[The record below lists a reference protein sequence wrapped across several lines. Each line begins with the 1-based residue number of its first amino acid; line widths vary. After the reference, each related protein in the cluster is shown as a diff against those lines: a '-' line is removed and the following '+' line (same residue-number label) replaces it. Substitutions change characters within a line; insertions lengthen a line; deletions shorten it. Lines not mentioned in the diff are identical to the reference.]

1 MKLFNSLTGRKETFE
16 PAIRGR
22 PTMYVCGPTVWNHP
36 HIGNARPA
44 VVFDVLF
51 RLLKARYG
59 EGVIYARNVTDIED
73 KIIAAAAAEGVASE
87 VISARYTAAYN
98 GDMAALGVLPPTLEP
113 FATAHVGEMLAM
125 IERLL
130 ASGHAYEA
138 EGHVLFHVPSFPE
151 YGRLSRRSREEMIDG
166 ARVEVAPY
174 KRDPADFV
182 LWKPSTPEQPGW
194 ESRFGRG
201 RPGWHIECSA
211 MVERHLGVTIDI
223 HGGGQDLKFP
233 HHENEIAQSVCAHG
247 GAPLARFWLHNGF
260 VNVEQEKMS
269 KSLGNV
275 LLVRDLVAADNERDR
290 SILGEVVRYTLLM
303 AHYRKPL
310 DWTESAF
317 ERAKDALLRLY
328 NPLRLPPPLDPRR
341 KNMEPPSSVRE
352 ALEDDLNTPEA
363 FAALFDIARRTN
375 ASKNEAEKRRLK
387 AELVAGGRMLG
398 ILRQDPEEVFKRLG
412 FLAATARSRSSA
424 RADLLVGAVD
434 ADRTFRREAAI
445 DEAEIERLIAERAA
459 ARKAR
464 DFARA
469 DEIRDR
475 LAGQGVVLED
485 SAEGTRWRRAG

>member
-1 MKLFNSLTGRKETFE
+1 
-16 PAIRGR
+16 
-22 PTMYVCGPTVWNHP
+22 
-36 HIGNARPA
+36 
-44 VVFDVLF
+44 
-51 RLLKARYG
+51 
-59 EGVIYARNVTDIED
+59 
-73 KIIAAAAAEGVASE
+73 
-87 VISARYTAAYN
+87 
-98 GDMAALGVLPPTLEP
+98 
-113 FATAHVGEMLAM
+113 
-125 IERLL
+125 
-130 ASGHAYEA
+130 
-138 EGHVLFHVPSFPE
+138 
-151 YGRLSRRSREEMIDG
+151 
-166 ARVEVAPY
+166 
-174 KRDPADFV
+174 
-182 LWKPSTPEQPGW
+182 
-194 ESRFGRG
+194 
-201 RPGWHIECSA
+201 
-211 MVERHLGVTIDI
+211 VTIDI

-424 RADLLVGAVD
+424 KADLLVGAVD

-445 DEAEIERLIAERAA
+445 DEAEIERLIAERAS

>member
-1 MKLFNSLTGRKETFE
+1 MKLFNSLTGRKEPFA
-16 PAIRGR
+16 PAIPGR
-22 PTMYVCGPTVWNHP
+22 PTMYVCGPTVYNHP

-59 EGVIYARNVTDIED
+59 EGVIYARNVTDIDD
-73 KIIAAAAAEGVASE
+73 KIVAAAKEREVPVAAVVDE
-87 VISARYTAAYN
+87 YTRAYHK
-98 GDMAALGVLPPTLEP
+98 DMAALGVLPPTIEP

-211 MVERHLGVTIDI
+211 MVEHHLGETIDI

-233 HHENEIAQSVCAHG
+233 HHENEIAQSACAHG

-275 LLVRDLVAADNERDR
+275 LLVRDLVAQAP
-290 SILGEVVRYTLLM
+290 GEAIRYALL
-303 AHYRKPL
+303 ASHYRKPL
-310 DWTESAF
+310 DWSAAGL
-317 ERAKDALLRLY
+317 EQARHALDRLY
-328 NPLRLPPPLDPRR
+328 TTLRLPPRLDAPGRDAT
-341 KNMEPPSSVRE
+341 PPARVRE
-352 ALEDDLNTPEA
+352 ALEDDLKTPEA
-363 FAALFDIARRTN
+363 FAALFEIARRAN
-375 ASKNEAEKRRLK
+375 ASSDEDEKRRLK
-387 AELVAGGRMLG
+387 MELLSGGRLLG
-398 ILRQDPEEVFKRLG
+398 LLQQDPEAWFKRSP
-412 FLAATARSRSSA
+412 RSRGVVVPVA
-424 RADLLVGAVD
+424 TTEVVAYPPEV
-434 ADRTFRREAAI
+434 RTAAHLDEVEI
-445 DEAEIERLIAERAA
+445 DRLIAERAA

-464 DFARA
+464 DFTRA